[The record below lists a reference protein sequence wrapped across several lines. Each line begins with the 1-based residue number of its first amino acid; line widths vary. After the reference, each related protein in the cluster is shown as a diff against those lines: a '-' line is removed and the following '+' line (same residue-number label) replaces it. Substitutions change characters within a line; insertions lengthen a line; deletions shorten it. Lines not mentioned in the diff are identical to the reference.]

1 MLFLIF
7 RFPELKNVLGSFLVR
22 QKSGAPPALKAPEN
36 YPRGRFLAHTYI
48 INLYRLKVSGAG
60 IDTDTAGDFPPVK
73 NPQSLAAQWFP
84 GFGRSR
90 RKKNLI
96 FFEKVVDN
104 CVNVRYSIATNRKA
118 QQQTPGRSSGSPVSR
133 VKVNRA
139 SGGQAST
146 ASPMGQE

>member
-7 RFPELKNVLGSFLVR
+7 RFPELKNDLGSFWVR

-36 YPRGRFLAHTYI
+36 YPRGRFSAHNYI
-48 INLYRLKVSGAG
+48 MSLSRVKVDGAR
-60 IDTDTAGDFPPVK
+60 IDTDTAGDFSPVK
-73 NPQSLAAQWFP
+73 NPQSLAAQRFP

-104 CVNVRYSIATNRKA
+104 CVNVRYIIATKNKA
-118 QQQTPGRSSGSPVSR
+118 PQQTPGQSSGSPVSR
-133 VKVNRA
+133 VKVNRT
-139 SGGQAST
+139 SG
-146 ASPMGQE
+146 